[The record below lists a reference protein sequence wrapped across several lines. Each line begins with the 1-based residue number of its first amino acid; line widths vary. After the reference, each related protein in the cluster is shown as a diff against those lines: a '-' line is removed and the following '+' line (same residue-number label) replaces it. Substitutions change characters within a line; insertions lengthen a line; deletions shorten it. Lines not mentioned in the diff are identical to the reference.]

1 MEKALRVDFKLCS
14 GCRICE
20 LHCSLKHYGLINSR
34 KSRIRVHR
42 DHHSLVNTPQVCLQ
56 CSGRFCIDACPPKI
70 RALSIDGR
78 TSAVIVDVEKC
89 IGCGKCVKACPYEG
103 IELLSGEKTVI
114 VCDLCGGDPECVKHC
129 PEGVLSYTARG
140 KE

>member
-1 MEKALRVDFKLCS
+1 MDKTLQVDFKLCT

-20 LHCSLKHYGLINSR
+20 LRCSLKHYGYIDAG

-42 DHHSLVNTPQVCLQ
+42 DHHCLVNTPKVCLQ
-56 CSGRFCIDACPPKI
+56 CSGRFCIEACPPKI
-70 RALSIDGR
+70 RALSIDRR
-78 TSAVIVDVEKC
+78 TAAVIVDVQKC
-89 IGCGKCVKACPYEG
+89 IGCGKCVEACPYEG
-103 IELLSGEKTVI
+103 IELEAEGKKAA

-129 PEGVLSYTARG
+129 PEGVLSYADRG